1 MKEYLIAKHIF
12 LLTQIL
18 GNIKPPIP
26 TPRPKGIENKGYED
40 ETVDHLSRLSQNM
53 DEIMD
58 QKVEQSRNPALA
70 ENIYESL
77 DFRSS
82 IDVDS
87 EDDHLPDILKH
98 TKSIK
103 SRNEDTTDEIYESF
117 DHYQVI

>member
-1 MKEYLIAKHIF
+1 
-12 LLTQIL
+12 
-18 GNIKPPIP
+18 
-26 TPRPKGIENKGYED
+26 
-40 ETVDHLSRLSQNM
+40 M
-53 DEIMD
+53 DEFID
-58 QKVEQSRNPALA
+58 QKGAQSRNPALT

-98 TKSIK
+98 TKSIE

-117 DHYQVI
+117 DHYQVV

>member
-1 MKEYLIAKHIF
+1 
-12 LLTQIL
+12 
-18 GNIKPPIP
+18 
-26 TPRPKGIENKGYED
+26 
-40 ETVDHLSRLSQNM
+40 
-53 DEIMD
+53 MD
-58 QKVEQSRNPALA
+58 QKVEQGRNPALT

>member
-1 MKEYLIAKHIF
+1 MEEIITQKEERS
-12 LLTQIL
+12 
-18 GNIKPPIP
+18 G
-26 TPRPKGIENKGYED
+26 
-40 ETVDHLSRLSQNM
+40 
-53 DEIMD
+53 
-58 QKVEQSRNPALA
+58 NPALT

-117 DHYQVI
+117 DHYQVV